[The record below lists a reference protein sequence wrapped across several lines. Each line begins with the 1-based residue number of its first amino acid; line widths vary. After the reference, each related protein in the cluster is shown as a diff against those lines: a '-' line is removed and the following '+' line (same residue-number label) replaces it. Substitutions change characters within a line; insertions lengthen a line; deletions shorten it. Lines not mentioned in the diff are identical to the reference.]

1 MPRGDSLIR
10 FWDDYRNG
18 KAELGENHGK
28 RGKDKPTTFR
38 KISSTDKTFST
49 RYYERTGRTFDKEI
63 ATQRAL
69 IDIMIDE
76 ASQIEDD
83 DERMKALNNAYDRLA
98 TWTATFA
105 PYMEQKLDTLRST
118 ETMEDKL
125 SLDDL
130 LNEAPQIEDKSDED

>member
-1 MPRGDSLIR
+1 MPRGDSLKR

-28 RGKDKPTTFR
+28 RGKDKPETFR

-83 DERMKALNNAYDRLA
+83 EERMKALNNAYDRLA
-98 TWTATFA
+98 AWTATFA
-105 PYMEQKLDTLRST
+105 PYMEQKLDTLKST
-118 ETMEDKL
+118 ETIEDKI